1 MDPRQQH
8 LRAPLRNVRIQIWA
22 ATTLGGR
29 KFFVGVGFH
38 RPHIPW
44 FVPQA
49 KLDLYPRESIALP
62 EHPEPPAGM
71 PPVAW

>member
-1 MDPRQQH
+1 MPKIPH
-8 LRAPLRNVRIQIWA
+8 AIILRAGRGDSAA